1 MSTRDERQLECVKKW
16 VSSRCCGTL
25 ECCTG
30 FGKTRTALICI
41 TKFINKNPNGS
52 VLIIVPTKE
61 LKNQWE
67 GLLITNGITSATV
80 AIINTAIKKSTWD
93 VDLLIIDEVHIL
105 GAESFSQIFEVVK
118 YKMILGLT
126 ATLERLDG
134 KHILIE
140 RHCPIIDRVSLDEAL
155 KNNWVSPYK
164 KYKILLDV
172 DLTEYEEASKEFY
185 NHYSF
190 FNYDFKLAMSCIGT
204 KGYLGREKLV
214 KDSGTEDKKE
224 YRKIVTAHAFGFMRS
239 LQLRKKFIANH
250 PKKVEIANF
259 ILAHR
264 VNCKALTFSP
274 TIQVA
279 SKIKYG
285 EVLHS
290 KQSKNTRTNVLDE
303 FIESKCGVLNS
314 SKALDLG
321 VDIPDVNLGIV
332 LGINSSKT
340 LSIQRLGRLIRF
352 IPNKEAELF
361 VLVLNNT
368 VETTWFNKSNGVSSY
383 ITLDEESLKNMLE
396 NKEYHVKRNNNMIL
410 RLWE

>member
-16 VSSRCCGTL
+16 VNNKCCGTL

-52 VLIIVPTKE
+52 ILIIVPTKE

-67 GLLITNGITSATV
+67 GLLLTNGIINATV
-80 AIINTAIKKSTWD
+80 TIINTIVKKDTWD
-93 VDLLIIDEVHIL
+93 TDLLIIDEIHIL
-105 GAESFSQIFEVVK
+105 GAESFSQVFEVVK
-118 YKMILGLT
+118 YKMIMGLT

-140 RHCPIIDRVSLDEAL
+140 KHCPIVDRVSIDEAL

-172 DLTEYEEASKEFY
+172 DLTEYEEANKEFY
-185 NHYSF
+185 NHFSF
-190 FNYDFKLAMSCIGT
+190 FNYDFELAMSCIGA

-214 KDSGTEDKKE
+214 KDSGAEDKKE
-224 YRKIVTAHAFGFMRS
+224 CRKVITAHAFGFMRA
-239 LQLRKKFIANH
+239 LQIRKKFIANH
-250 PKKVEIANF
+250 PRKVEIANF

-264 VNCKALTFSP
+264 ASCKALTFSP

-290 KQSKNTRTNVLDE
+290 KQSKNTRVDVLDT
-303 FIESKCGVLNS
+303 FIEAKSGVLNS
-314 SKALDLG
+314 SKALDIG
-321 VDIPDVNLGIV
+321 VDIPDVNLGII

-352 IPNKEAELF
+352 VPNKEAELF

-383 ITLDEESLKNMLE
+383 ITLDEEGLKNMLE
-396 NKEYHVKRNNNMIL
+396 DKEYHVKKNNNMIL
-410 RLWE
+410 RLWK